1 MTVTPGNNIKSPIT
15 RLFHAEGLRRRLL
28 MTLSVI
34 FLTSLLI
41 IGAGVYFFISQIEQN
56 SWQEREQEAATVAA
70 DTVSAF
76 MQNTLA
82 SVRLTGDLQ
91 PDQLADNPEM
101 LNHLLGQNSALLE
114 LVRIDSTGRVFA
126 STYRD
131 APLLANLFT
140 IPQSRWFLESRAGK
154 TYLGNVQISPD
165 GEPYL
170 IISQP
175 ATDSGVVVA
184 RLGLNRL
191 WDVLSKLGFG
201 KTGQAYVFN
210 ANGEIIGHSADP
222 AVAISKT
229 SLDARPEIAAIMQS
243 PNFEWQGKY
252 TNFQGQRILG
262 VSTPVNGT
270 DWIIVTEVTQS
281 EATATSQ
288 VALGMLVGVLVFSGA
303 LVLLLTTRFLNNLIL
318 EPMSQLQAGAER
330 IGRGDLDYRIAVD
343 PARRDEVSG
352 VARAFNSMSDQLRS
366 RDQTIQQ
373 QTRTLEESEARFRRV
388 VESISDHI
396 YMSEITA
403 AGEHK
408 NIFLSPHVEKLT
420 GYPIENFERDWEF
433 WPRHVIYPD
442 DHAVTKTQLERL
454 LNGQDSQ
461 AEYRLK
467 RADGSLIWIRDSAR
481 VEKNTK
487 TGSLIIFGVVSDIS
501 EQKVT
506 QRALEKQ
513 REFLQQ
519 VIDINPHFIFAKN
532 GAGQFTL
539 ANLAFAR
546 AYGTTV
552 AELIGKT
559 DADFN
564 PNKELVEYYDQA
576 DMRVIETGQE
586 LTIPA
591 DRVVNIHGQEVWRY
605 TIKRPLFDETGQV
618 TQVLGVATDITHL
631 KRAEE
636 AIARARD
643 EAVQA
648 NEFKT
653 RLLANVS
660 HDLRTPLNAILG
672 YSEMLQYG
680 VYGALTPQQEQTV
693 KTIIA
698 SIEALTHMVNQ
709 LLDQARL
716 EARAVTL
723 SAGSFRPQTMV
734 DQVEQ
739 TMRVLAQNKGLTLST
754 EVDPNLPAT
763 LTGDAD
769 RIQQILNNLVGNAI
783 KFTGQGKVC
792 VQIFATDTQNWA
804 MEVSDTGPGI
814 PAAAQSLIFE
824 PFQQVDGSI
833 TREHT
838 GSGLGLSIVKQL
850 TTLMDGQILLQSR
863 EGHGSTFTVLLPLTP
878 AQEKSE

>member
-1 MTVTPGNNIKSPIT
+1 MRTLKSTWDKQSVTFKIALIFVFFIILVVVVIAALSIERENGFSPRPDIWT
-15 RLFHAEGLRRRLL
+15 AILAAG
-28 MTLSVI
+28 
-34 FLTSLLI
+34 I
-41 IGAGVYFFISQIEQN
+41 IAAVGAGLAVLASRSITHPLRQLTKAAVRMAHGELSHPISVAGNGEVALLARAMEQMRVELQQAHN
-56 SWQEREQEAATVAA
+56 NLEQE
-70 DTVSAF
+70 
-76 MQNTLA
+76 
-82 SVRLTGDLQ
+82 
-91 PDQLADNPEM
+91 
-101 LNHLLGQNSALLE
+101 
-114 LVRIDSTGRVFA
+114 
-126 STYRD
+126 
-131 APLLANLFT
+131 
-140 IPQSRWFLESRAGK
+140 
-154 TYLGNVQISPD
+154 
-165 GEPYL
+165 
-170 IISQP
+170 
-175 ATDSGVVVA
+175 VA
-184 RLGLNRL
+184 RQTE
-191 WDVLSKLGFG
+191 KL
-201 KTGQAYVFN
+201 
-210 ANGEIIGHSADP
+210 
-222 AVAISKT
+222 
-229 SLDARPEIAAIMQS
+229 R
-243 PNFEWQGKY
+243 
-252 TNFQGQRILG
+252 QRK
-262 VSTPVNGT
+262 
-270 DWIIVTEVTQS
+270 
-281 EATATSQ
+281 AH
-288 VALGMLVGVLVFSGA
+288 
-303 LVLLLTTRFLNNLIL
+303 
-318 EPMSQLQAGAER
+318 
-330 IGRGDLDYRIAVD
+330 
-343 PARRDEVSG
+343 
-352 VARAFNSMSDQLRS
+352 
-366 RDQTIQQ
+366 
-373 QTRTLEESEARFRRV
+373 FRRV
-388 VESISDHI
+388 VDSISDHI

-433 WPRHVIYPD
+433 WSRHVIYPD
-442 DHAVTKTQLERL
+442 DHAVTKIQLERL
-454 LNGQDSQ
+454 LNEQDSQ
-461 AEYRLK
+461 AEYRLQ
-467 RADGSLIWIRDSAR
+467 RADGSLVWVRDSAR
-481 VEKNTK
+481 VEKNPE

-501 EQKVT
+501 EQKET
-506 QRALEKQ
+506 ERALEKQ

-519 VIDINPHFIFAKN
+519 VIDTNPHFIFAKN
-532 GAGQFTL
+532 AAGKFTL
-539 ANLAFAR
+539 ANQAFAR

-564 PNKELVEYYDQA
+564 PNKELVEYYNQA

-591 DRVVNIHGQEVWRY
+591 DRVVNIHGEEVWRY
-605 TIKRPLFDETGQV
+605 TIKRPLFDETGRV

-680 VYGALTPQQEQTV
+680 VYGTLTPQQEQTV

-716 EARAVTL
+716 EANSVALTDAPFQPEKL
-723 SAGSFRPQTMV
+723 V
-734 DQVEQ
+734 DQMKQ
-739 TMRVLAQNKGLTLST
+739 TMRVLAQNKGLTLTT
-754 EVDPNLPAT
+754 EIDPNLPAT
-763 LTGDAD
+763 LIGDAE
-769 RIQQILNNLVGNAI
+769 RIQQILHNLVGNAI
-783 KFTGQGKVC
+783 KFTGQGNVC
-792 VQIFATDTQNWA
+792 VRIFATDTRYWA

-814 PAAAQSLIFE
+814 PAAARSLIFE

-878 AQEKSE
+878 AQERSE